1 MYEKL
6 KKMEDVKLEEK
17 IKKIELL
24 SDDALYP
31 FLEGWFYEYYT
42 HRSIS
47 REDFFYG
54 IDYLTDCL
62 QQENAKSILFP
73 IKEKLYTKMVE
84 RVLSKGG
91 TILQALRY
99 FVPKENE

>member
-6 KKMEDVKLEEK
+6 KKMEDVELEEK

-47 REDFFYG
+47 REDFSME
-54 IDYLTDCL
+54 LT
-62 QQENAKSILFP
+62 ILPTVYNRKTQNPFFF
-73 IKEKLYTKMVE
+73 
-84 RVLSKGG
+84 LSKKSS
-91 TILQALRY
+91 TQRWWNVY
-99 FVPKENE
+99 

>member
-1 MYEKL
+1 MYQKL
-6 KKMEDVKLEEK
+6 KKMEDIELEEK
-17 IKKIELL
+17 IKKIEFL
-24 SDDALYP
+24 SDDALYS

-54 IDYLTDCL
+54 IDYLIDCL
-62 QQENAKSILFP
+62 QQEKAKSILFP
-73 IKEKLYTKMVE
+73 IKEKLYTNMVE

-91 TILQALRY
+91 TILQALRH
-99 FVPKENE
+99 FVPKEN

>member
-6 KKMEDVKLEEK
+6 KKMEDVELEEK

-62 QQENAKSILFP
+62 QQENPKSILFP

>member
-6 KKMEDVKLEEK
+6 KKMEDVELEEK

-24 SDDALYP
+24 SGDTLYS

-62 QQENAKSILFP
+62 QQDGAKFILFSM
-73 IKEKLYTKMVE
+73 KEKLYTSMVE

-99 FVPKENE
+99 FVPKENK

>member
-6 KKMEDVKLEEK
+6 KKMEDVELEEK

-24 SDDALYP
+24 SGDTLYS

-62 QQENAKSILFP
+62 QQDGAKSILFSM
-73 IKEKLYTKMVE
+73 KEKLYTSMVE

>member
-6 KKMEDVKLEEK
+6 KKMEDAELEEK

-24 SDDALYP
+24 SGDTLYS

-47 REDFFYG
+47 REDFLYG
-54 IDYLTDCL
+54 IDYLIDCL
-62 QQENAKSILFP
+62 QQDNTKSILFP
-73 IKEKLYTKMVE
+73 IQEKLYTNMVE

-99 FVPKENE
+99 FVPKERE